1 MKGGSTF
8 ISDEA
13 IAKELRFSWYLLVNA
28 CVMFAVGLFAVSFN
42 KSCYSDGCLG
52 VSVIGGWAL
61 TLLLL
66 QVSVLIPRSAWHRK
80 KSGQKWILPSIIWLI
95 VSASIFFVTTHF
107 AGPQY
112 A

>member
-1 MKGGSTF
+1 MKGESTS

-66 QVSVLIPRSAWHRK
+66 QVFVLIPRSAWHRK

-95 VSASIFFVTTHF
+95 VSALIFFVTTHF